1 MDHLPRLLHRPIESH
16 DGTRLATHL
25 RPVARTPAC
34 HSRTAASSPCS
45 GRLLRPGEIVSH
57 LPSRFPASSTR
68 SFLRALP
75 ASARLDTF
83 RCRGALAHTHTAVTC
98 RMRPSQPHS
107 PDGFPSDEL
116 RATLHGAESPPH
128 RASCSSPDLRSPG
141 HPTRLGSPS
150 AQLPTRPARL
160 HALHSEVTSGVDPSF
175 DIPPD
180 SCLPGSRLRQH
191 QQRLPAPLCPPRSG
205 PPSRFPK
212 TMTPPSRRARL
223 WFPNP
228 EPVSARVSR
237 TLVTQV
243 PITPAT
249 LLSRRLPSGSAR
261 LATRSRPSCPCLSR
275 VSQRRLCPVSR
286 PEQAAE
292 INSHRQLPADKNPPR
307 SKPKNQS
314 PGSSIYSGNLP
325 TSFPVD
331 ESARDE
337 TTVWLPNR

>member
-1 MDHLPRLLHRPIESH
+1 MS
-16 DGTRLATHL
+16 RLA
-25 RPVARTPAC
+25 RA
-34 HSRTAASSPCS
+34 HSHCS
-45 GRLLRPGEIVSH
+45 YLQDEAVS
-57 LPSRFPASSTR
+57 A
-68 SFLRALP
+68 
-75 ASARLDTF
+75 
-83 RCRGALAHTHTAVTC
+83 
-98 RMRPSQPHS
+98 HS
-107 PDGFPSDEL
+107 PDGLPPDEL
-116 RATLHGAESPPH
+116 RATLLDAESPPH

-141 HPTRLGSPS
+141 HPTRLDSPS

-180 SCLPGSRLRQH
+180 SCPPGSRLRQH
-191 QQRLPAPLCPPRSG
+191 QQRFPAPLCPPRSG

-212 TMTPPSRRARL
+212 TMTPPSRQIRS

-237 TLVTQV
+237 TLVTQD

-261 LATRSRPSCPCLSR
+261 LATRSRPSYPGLSR
-275 VSQRRLCPVSR
+275 VSQHPCCPVSR
-286 PEQAAE
+286 PARAAE

-307 SKPKNQS
+307 SKPKDQS
-314 PGSSIYSGNLP
+314 PGPSIYSGNLP